1 MSRTY
6 KVHGHKSPGCQW
18 SEAKLK
24 VKRSSLRSKTKVKI
38 KKAPDA
44 DDIVLDNREKM
55 VGGPGGGLYLDP
67 LTSEEAFLQNILSM
81 RQAVMNGDLSGGTL
95 SLNYRNLIR
104 YACVTQNLTE
114 LSVEKI
120 KECVHRYYAC
130 KGGKKNVSA
139 ADMSAKTEKKGEK
152 KVRKILYIHGFNGAP
167 VGTTYSR
174 VKKFFADDV
183 IAAKKFDLLKY
194 DESIS
199 ELREMFQENEINLI
213 VSQSLGAFYALELTD
228 EFRSNH
234 PELFTIIINPC
245 MLPSVEIP
253 KIAKDEI
260 DRQWIEE
267 FQAREAKL
275 YQSVAAASVQSVF
288 GIFGQNDELLS
299 YIDMF
304 NNVYGTKCNGRE
316 NSLIVPGG
324 HLLPADSLKEGLTHA
339 MEYLEPLM
347 SNSFQKF
354 KRAVS
359 LYSQDRIDEFA
370 DFVIENFEHEEYEKL
385 LEILEI
391 IDRDELE
398 TSDMSSYSKKKRNA
412 NNVLNEFALERKVY
426 RNQVENHIPQL
437 VENYFLVL
445 YTKDKNLQTYNH
457 WKSELRSYI
466 NTICKYSTKSGNK
479 KKIIRYLLIEGFE
492 LNNPERVKSMVESK
506 VLSDDI
512 SPYCS
517 RISQSID
524 SLISCLAGEI
534 STESFMLAN
543 NL

>member
-6 KVHGHKSPGCQW
+6 KIHGHKSPGCQW

-24 VKRSSLRSKTKVKI
+24 VKRSSLRSKTRGKI

-44 DDIVLDNREKM
+44 DDIVLDNREK
-55 VGGPGGGLYLDP
+55 VGFCGFPGGMLYLDP

-95 SLNYRNLIR
+95 SRDYENLIR
-104 YACVTQNLTE
+104 YACVTKDLTE
-114 LSVEKI
+114 LSVAEI
-120 KECVHRYYAC
+120 KDCVHRYYAC

-139 ADMSAKTEKKGEK
+139 ADMAATTEKKGEK

-183 IAAKKFDLLKY
+183 IVAKKFDLLKY
-194 DESIS
+194 DETMA
-199 ELREMFQENEINLI
+199 ELKEMIRENGVDMIF
-213 VSQSLGAFYALELTD
+213 SQSLGSFYALALSMELEYD
-228 EFRSNH
+228 AISK
-234 PELFTIIINPC
+234 IIVNPC

-385 LEILEI
+385 LEI

>member
-1 MSRTY
+1 M
-6 KVHGHKSPGCQW
+6 
-18 SEAKLK
+18 
-24 VKRSSLRSKTKVKI
+24 I
-38 KKAPDA
+38 
-44 DDIVLDNREKM
+44 RE
-55 VGGPGGGLYLDP
+55 
-67 LTSEEAFLQNILSM
+67 
-81 RQAVMNGDLSGGTL
+81 NG
-95 SLNYRNLIR
+95 
-104 YACVTQNLTE
+104 V
-114 LSVEKI
+114 
-120 KECVHRYYAC
+120 
-130 KGGKKNVSA
+130 
-139 ADMSAKTEKKGEK
+139 DM
-152 KVRKILYIHGFNGAP
+152 IF
-167 VGTTYSR
+167 
-174 VKKFFADDV
+174 
-183 IAAKKFDLLKY
+183 
-194 DESIS
+194 
-199 ELREMFQENEINLI
+199 
-213 VSQSLGAFYALELTD
+213 SQSLGSFYALALSMELEYD
-228 EFRSNH
+228 AISK
-234 PELFTIIINPC
+234 IIVNPC

-385 LEILEI
+385 LEI